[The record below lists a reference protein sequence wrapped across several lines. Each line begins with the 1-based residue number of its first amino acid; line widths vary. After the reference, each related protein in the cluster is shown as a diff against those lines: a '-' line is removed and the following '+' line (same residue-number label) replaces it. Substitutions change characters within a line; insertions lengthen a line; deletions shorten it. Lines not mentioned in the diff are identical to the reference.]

1 MKNEICIKMQCKL
14 KKIQYY
20 NVHKS
25 ELAKTTDVIFNINQ
39 LKDRIKNY
47 IYRIVTDTGWKYKYL
62 RNTVLNST
70 ASHSHIWRV
79 CNSILWYLKQQIQ
92 SSQTQTLTSITLI
105 CFQLQFNIIKKYI
118 LHAWNV
124 WQIKC

>member
-1 MKNEICIKMQCKL
+1 MHKNAVQT

-47 IYRIVTDTGWKYKYL
+47 IYRIVTDTG
-62 RNTVLNST
+62 
-70 ASHSHIWRV
+70 
-79 CNSILWYLKQQIQ
+79 
-92 SSQTQTLTSITLI
+92 
-105 CFQLQFNIIKKYI
+105 
-118 LHAWNV
+118 
-124 WQIKC
+124 

>member
-1 MKNEICIKMQCKL
+1 MTLDNMTQRTGESHMKNEICIKMQCKL

-47 IYRIVTDTGWKYKYL
+47 IYRIVTDTG
-62 RNTVLNST
+62 
-70 ASHSHIWRV
+70 
-79 CNSILWYLKQQIQ
+79 
-92 SSQTQTLTSITLI
+92 
-105 CFQLQFNIIKKYI
+105 
-118 LHAWNV
+118 
-124 WQIKC
+124 